1 MTDWRYDAAMKH
13 ILPIL
18 MVLLVGCSGSA
29 QEKTSLSS
37 AKPKPKTDLSKSVLT
52 KKDMVEAVTKIDKA
66 ASKVLNLQP
75 LSLPAETSTSPA
87 SRDDVIRLFDRLYEK
102 VKPSFKFTPRFVK
115 YDPAVLTVSKNKAE
129 RATLEKL
136 IKWQFIAK
144 VGPIAA
150 GKKETLTL
158 DQFGDALAF
167 FTLRVADL
175 THTPSA
181 RWSPYL
187 QTDYADSLKPGSAKS
202 K

>member
-1 MTDWRYDAAMKH
+1 MKR

-18 MVLLVGCSGSA
+18 MVLLIGCSGTA

-37 AKPKPKTDLSKSVLT
+37 AKAKPKTDLSKSVLT
-52 KKDMVEAVTKIDKA
+52 KKDMSEAIAKIDKA
-66 ASKVLNLQP
+66 ASKVLSIKP
-75 LSLPAETSTSPA
+75 LALPTESSTSPA
-87 SRDDVIRLFDRLYEK
+87 TREDAIVVFNKLYEN
-102 VKPSFKFTPRFVK
+102 VKPSFKFTPRFVN
-115 YDPAVLTVSKNKAE
+115 YNPAVLTIDKKKPE
-129 RATLEKL
+129 RAMLEKL

-150 GKKETLTL
+150 GKKSTLTL
-158 DQFGDALAF
+158 EQFGDALAF
-167 FTLRVADL
+167 FTLRIADL
-175 THTPSA
+175 THVPSA